1 MYAVDELNN
10 YQYIIII
17 NVNNLHL
24 AISTEQITNVNNII
38 RIINPK
44 LNLVYIVINIITT
57 IGLDNNIIILNTK

>member
-17 NVNNLHL
+17 YVNNLHL
-24 AISTEQITNVNNII
+24 TISTEQITNVNDII

-44 LNLVYIVINIITT
+44 LNLVYIVTNIITT
-57 IGLDNNIIILNTK
+57 IGLDNNIIILNIK